1 MYQAES
7 KHHHFLQ
14 ALASSGSVLD
24 EMIDFLIAKRDD
36 YKDKLQRS
44 AHVYRALFNYC
55 KSYLFQNNFPKE
67 GKPYEGAAKGL
78 REAFGHYRFRNRN
91 D

>member
-44 AHVYRALFNYC
+44 AVAALDDKLNVPYALRQAGAVDAIEDLIFVLSTYR
-55 KSYLFQNNFPKE
+55 KTKE
-67 GKPYEGAAKGL
+67 HK
-78 REAFGHYRFRNRN
+78 
-91 D
+91 